1 LFSLQI
7 IREFEKVQGGW
18 MDGPGFSGTMPSK
31 FEHKLRR
38 HKQRFDKITTTAVLD
53 KKKIFYD
60 QCYDDIGVVIATK

>member
-1 LFSLQI
+1 
-7 IREFEKVQGGW
+7 